1 MVLHTQAH
9 TQTPMATAQAL
20 ERNGHTNSGHAYNH
34 PETVLPKDG
43 HTQTQPDSQRL
54 RVTAIRIS
62 ETVMYAKSHSMSVH
76 VTQPYIT
83 VMVPI
88 SQLPAIPHP
97 AVPCQTITEKHT
109 VSLPA
114 NMEVTPTSMG
124 PHTITAPCGE
134 THNISHTEASAH
146 NFHYTHT
153 SSQVCA

>member
-9 TQTPMATAQAL
+9 TQTPMATAHAL

-43 HTQTQPDSQRL
+43 HTQTQPDSQWL

-62 ETVMYAKSHSMSVH
+62 EMVMYAKSHSMSVH

-88 SQLPAIPHP
+88 SQLPTIPHP

-114 NMEVTPTSMG
+114 NM
-124 PHTITAPCGE
+124 
-134 THNISHTEASAH
+134 
-146 NFHYTHT
+146 
-153 SSQVCA
+153 